1 MQSKT
6 LFYCQAAEALS
17 QAARNDSQAARA
29 DREAM
34 SVGGKD
40 SEAEAFDFSIAVVS
54 LVLTLVNMSFQKKRV
69 FSYTQNMSVDQ
80 LVCLLVS

>member
-1 MQSKT
+1 MTINQECVFLFCGNTMQSKT

-17 QAARNDSQAARA
+17 LAARNDSQAARA

-54 LVLTLVNMSFQKKRV
+54 LVQIYISKGMIFININL
-69 FSYTQNMSVDQ
+69 
-80 LVCLLVS
+80 

>member
-54 LVLTLVNMSFQKKRV
+54 LL
-69 FSYTQNMSVDQ
+69 
-80 LVCLLVS
+80 